1 MYVINCEF
9 SQDEPLTADE
19 IQEVQLA
26 LNQMNMEFKTELKEA
41 KHNKKTPEECQRL
54 IDEHKAGMEEM
65 QSLLEKEK
73 DRMQAALMAKLEA
86 RKNKQ
91 KVRPILTLSLAAWY
105 QTTAVL

>member
-1 MYVINCEF
+1 M
-9 SQDEPLTADE
+9 TADE

-91 KVRPILTLSLAAWY
+91 KVRVMLNNFFFGIM
-105 QTTAVL
+105 VLYNCGVY